1 MDMLVQG
8 HEVLDK
14 TRSGRGS
21 TRPFLPSS
29 PLLHH
34 QDINKYTF
42 EAIIENAARDTL
54 KTLQQ
59 EEDTKV
65 PEDTDLLSVYKTH
78 IDVMHFGKT
87 DSDRLRTCDCTA
99 LMDYETIA
107 ILDGLSKKKDIYE
120 RPPRTVTPSIYQ
132 IDYVKKGIVLQLFGG
147 NRKATELSER
157 KPQEVHEAMEDLA
170 LSCNIYP
177 KLLRKTGNECAKA
190 YPYYGLSLLE
200 LSRPPN
206 YRLGPKYTLVI

>member
-14 TRSGRGS
+14 TRSGSGS

-34 QDINKYTF
+34 QDIIKYTF
-42 EAIIENAARDTL
+42 EAINENAARDTL

-87 DSDRLRTCDCTA
+87 DSDRLCTCDSTA

-107 ILDGLSKKKDIYE
+107 ILDGLSKKKDIYD
-120 RPPRTVTPSIYQ
+120 IYQ

-157 KPQEVHEAMEDLA
+157 KPQEVHKAMEDLA

-177 KLLRKTGNECAKA
+177 KVLSKTGNGCAKS

-200 LSRPPN
+200 LSR
-206 YRLGPKYTLVI
+206 LEAGVLELALEGIDIDT